1 MFKKKLIKI
10 ISNSLIEKIKILE
23 KELKQI
29 NYEKN
34 NQTKSS
40 AGDKYETSRSSMQI
54 EYDKLNSNL
63 QNLKINLNK
72 INLIDSYK
80 KYKKVSYGALV
91 KTKSSYY
98 LISVGLGK
106 FIIEGKNVFII
117 SLSSP
122 VGKNLFDKKKDEL
135 ISINNIDGKIIEIL

>member
-1 MFKKKLIKI
+1 MFKKKVIEI
-10 ISNSLIEKIKILE
+10 ISNSLNEKIKILE

-80 KYKKVSYGALV
+80 KYKKVAYGALV

-98 LISVGLGK
+98 LISVCLLYTSPSPRDRQK
-106 FIIEGKNVFII
+106 
-117 SLSSP
+117 SRMPSSA
-122 VGKNLFDKKKDEL
+122 
-135 ISINNIDGKIIEIL
+135 